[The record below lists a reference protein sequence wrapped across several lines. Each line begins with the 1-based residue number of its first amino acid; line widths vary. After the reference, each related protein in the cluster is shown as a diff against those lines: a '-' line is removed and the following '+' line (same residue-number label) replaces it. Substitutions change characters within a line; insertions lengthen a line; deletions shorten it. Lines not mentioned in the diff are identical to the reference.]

1 MANTKEQT
9 LFILI
14 VIRTTMYKKQSN
26 LASIKKPKLKWAV
39 DTPPETL
46 GQLLSNTEA
55 IISTVEL
62 CPTVK
67 AKKRG

>member
-1 MANTKEQT
+1 M
-9 LFILI
+9 
-14 VIRTTMYKKQSN
+14 S
-26 LASIKKPKLKWAV
+26 
-39 DTPPETL
+39 PETL

-62 CPTVK
+62 CPAVK